1 MKICN
6 SIKFV
11 VALLLAAYV
20 LPTFSNEQDW
30 PGTINE
36 AVLVIISELS
46 EADKNLIMN
55 FKQERLIK
63 FHHGF
68 GTGIR
73 NDFGLWKGNKAFIE
87 SACGKPCHPDTAS
100 MAIIEA
106 VWRKL
111 NEIP

>member
-1 MKICN
+1 MKIGN

-11 VALLLAAYV
+11 VALLLAVHV
-20 LPTFSNEQDW
+20 LPTFCNEQDW

-36 AVLVIISELS
+36 SVLVIISELS
-46 EADKNLIMN
+46 EADKSRIKN
-55 FKQERLIK
+55 FKQERLIE

-73 NDFGLWKGNKAFIE
+73 NDFGLWKGNNALIE

-100 MAIIEA
+100 MAIIDA

-111 NEIP
+111 NEAP